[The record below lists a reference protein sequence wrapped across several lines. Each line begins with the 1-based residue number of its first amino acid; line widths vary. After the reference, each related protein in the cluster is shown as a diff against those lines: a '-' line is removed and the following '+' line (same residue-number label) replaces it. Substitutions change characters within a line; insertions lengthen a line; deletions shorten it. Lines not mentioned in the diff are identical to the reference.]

1 VSSPTRSTLLPEVPT
16 ISEAGL
22 PGYEAHHWNA
32 LYAPAGTPKEL
43 IDKLNSLVS
52 KAMASESLNN
62 FAQQNGMEVAVTSP
76 TELAKF
82 QLDELETWGRIIKQA
97 GIEPE

>member
-1 VSSPTRSTLLPEVPT
+1 
-16 ISEAGL
+16 
-22 PGYEAHHWNA
+22 
-32 LYAPAGTPKEL
+32 
-43 IDKLNSLVS
+43 
-52 KAMASESLNN
+52 MASESLNN